1 MKLQGGSDMMK
12 SVTPRGV
19 EHLNLVDHLL
29 AMGRKYQEL
38 GRHRDALNLFTR
50 LAGFREL
57 PAEAAEETQARLAEL
72 QLKRRKY
79 GRARRHLTAA
89 LRHQPASARYHHQM
103 ATALQAEDRGN
114 LEQAA
119 EHYRRAL
126 ELEPGFV
133 KCLTDYGLLAVRL
146 GRVDE
151 GLARLR
157 EAVERAPEDAEAVG
171 KLVKGL
177 RLTGRGDEARTAL
190 RAALFRNPRSPRF
203 RKLWSEFQFQQLR
216 QQREAERLERE
227 SALPSD
233 EGPVLL
239 PFTRP
244 AGGRPA
250 EGATPTILR
259 REAGVLPPHRPRRR
273 PDQRNVQ

>member
-1 MKLQGGSDMMK
+1 MKLQGGSAMNA
-12 SVTPRGV
+12 T
-19 EHLNLVDHLL
+19 LNLVDHLL

-38 GRHRDALNLFTR
+38 GRHRDALTLFTR

-79 GRARRHLTAA
+79 VRARRHLTAA
-89 LRHQPASARYHHQM
+89 LRHQPASARYHYQM

-126 ELEPGFV
+126 DLEPGYV

-157 EAVERAPEDAEAVG
+157 EAVERDPEDAEVVA
-171 KLVKGL
+171 KLIK
-177 RLTGRGDEARTAL
+177 
-190 RAALFRNPRSPRF
+190 
-203 RKLWSEFQFQQLR
+203 
-216 QQREAERLERE
+216 
-227 SALPSD
+227 
-233 EGPVLL
+233 
-239 PFTRP
+239 
-244 AGGRPA
+244 
-250 EGATPTILR
+250 
-259 REAGVLPPHRPRRR
+259 
-273 PDQRNVQ
+273 

>member
-1 MKLQGGSDMMK
+1 MKLQGGSAMNA
-12 SVTPRGV
+12 T
-19 EHLNLVDHLL
+19 LNLVDHLL
-29 AMGRKYQEL
+29 ARGRKYQEL

-57 PAEAAEETQARLAEL
+57 PAEAAEEAQARLAEL
-72 QLKRRKY
+72 QLKRRNY
-79 GRARRHLTAA
+79 VRARRHLTAA
-89 LRHQPASARYHHQM
+89 LRHRPASARYHYQM

-119 EHYRRAL
+119 EHYRQAL
-126 ELEPGFV
+126 DLEPGYV
-133 KCLTDYGLLAVRL
+133 KCLIDYGLLAVRL
-146 GRVDE
+146 GRIDE

-177 RLTGRGDEARTAL
+177 RLAGRGDEARTAI

-203 RKLWSEFQFQQLR
+203 RKLWNDFQFQQLR
-216 QQREAERLERE
+216 QRRAAERLERE
-227 SALPSD
+227 AAGPLG

-239 PFTRP
+239 PFRRPADAPP
-244 AGGRPA
+244 AGGA
-250 EGATPTILR
+250 SPTILC
-259 REAGVLPPHRPRRR
+259 REAGPLPPHRPRRR
-273 PDQRNVQ
+273 PGQRNVQ